1 MSNLLKQGGMKY
13 MVAELIFT
21 VNKAWYENG
30 MICMLMSDNKEI
42 RFPVEKN
49 NKLKN
54 ATVKERNNI
63 EIICGGTGLHW
74 PDLDEDLS
82 VIGIIEGRFGY

>member
-1 MSNLLKQGGMKY
+1 
-13 MVAELIFT
+13 MVAELLFT
-21 VNKAWYENG
+21 VKKAWCENK

-42 RFPVEKN
+42 RFPVTVN
-49 NKLKN
+49 TKLQN
-54 ATVKERNNI
+54 ATEEQINNI

-82 VIGIIEGRFGY
+82 VTGIVEGRFGKNN

>member
-1 MSNLLKQGGMKY
+1 MKY
-13 MVAELIFT
+13 MVPELLFT
-21 VNKAWYENG
+21 VKNAWYENG

-42 RFPVEKN
+42 RFPVELN
-49 NKLKN
+49 QKLKN
-54 ATVKERNNI
+54 ATDKQRNNI

-82 VIGIIEGRFGY
+82 VTGIIEGRFGY

>member
-1 MSNLLKQGGMKY
+1 MKY
-13 MVAELIFT
+13 MVAELFFT

-30 MICMLMSDNKEI
+30 MICLAMSDGKEI
-42 RFPVEKN
+42 RFPVELN
-49 NKLKN
+49 IKLKN
-54 ATVKERNNI
+54 ATDDQKSNI

-82 VIGIIEGRFGY
+82 VTGIMEGKFGY